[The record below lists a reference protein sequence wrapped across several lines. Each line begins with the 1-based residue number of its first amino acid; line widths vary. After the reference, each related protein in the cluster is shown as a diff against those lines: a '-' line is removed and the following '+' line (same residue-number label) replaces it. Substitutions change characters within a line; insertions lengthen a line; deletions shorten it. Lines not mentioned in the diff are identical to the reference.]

1 MYTIEKLNDK
11 LLSELKA
18 IAEDLKI
25 TGITKLSKKDL
36 IYKIIDEQAVAKPKI
51 DKKVNNKNSK
61 ISIKNTKT
69 SSKKGMD
76 SKDTDNDR
84 SGIRKK
90 MPRDEYLEKK
100 AKFESQLKEFE
111 GVIES
116 EGVLEMMQDGYG
128 FLRSSD

>member
-61 ISIKNTKT
+61 TRPIYVNNYKWLGKLNYIK
-69 SSKKGMD
+69 
-76 SKDTDNDR
+76 
-84 SGIRKK
+84 
-90 MPRDEYLEKK
+90 
-100 AKFESQLKEFE
+100 F
-111 GVIES
+111 
-116 EGVLEMMQDGYG
+116 
-128 FLRSSD
+128 